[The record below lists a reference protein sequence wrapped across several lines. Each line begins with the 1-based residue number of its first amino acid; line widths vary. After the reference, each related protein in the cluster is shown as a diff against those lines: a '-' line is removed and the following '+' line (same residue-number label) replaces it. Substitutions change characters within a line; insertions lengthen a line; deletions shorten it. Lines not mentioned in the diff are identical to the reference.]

1 MLENI
6 IKVDLREA
14 GWGDID
20 WIDVIQDRN
29 QRRTVVKIV
38 MNFRVP

>member
-1 MLENI
+1 M
-6 IKVDLREA
+6 DLKEA
-14 GWGDID
+14 GWGGID

-38 MNFRVP
+38 MNLWVP